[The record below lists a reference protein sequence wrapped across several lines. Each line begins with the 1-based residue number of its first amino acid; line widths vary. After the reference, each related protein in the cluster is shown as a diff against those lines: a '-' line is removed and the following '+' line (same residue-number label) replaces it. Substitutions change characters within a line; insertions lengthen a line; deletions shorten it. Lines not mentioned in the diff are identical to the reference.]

1 MFTQDLHTHSNFCDG
16 KNSPEEM
23 VLSAIEKGLKRIGI
37 CAHSPVAFEKG
48 GFLPED
54 RFGKFQ
60 KEISRLKDKYKD
72 RIEVL
77 CGIELDTF
85 SDTDISGFDYVIG
98 SVHYVEADGEHI
110 PVDDTPEKFSSGCEK
125 HFGGDYLSFAE
136 AYYEELSTVVEKTN
150 CDIIGHFDLVA
161 KFNAKGHYFNESDP
175 RYENAWKTAAD
186 KLLKSGRLFEINTGG
201 ISRGY
206 RDVPYPAPAI
216 KDYIASK
223 GGQFIKGSDAHEA
236 CNIAYKPPKQY

>member
-1 MFTQDLHTHSNFCDG
+1 MFTQDLHTHSSFCDG

-23 VLSAIEKGLKRIGI
+23 VLSAIEKGLKCIGI
-37 CAHSPVAFEKG
+37 CAHSPVAFEKE

-54 RFGKFQ
+54 RFGEFQ

-77 CGIELDTF
+77 CGLELDTF

-125 HFGGDYLSFAE
+125 HFSGDYLSLAE
-136 AYYEELSTVVEKTN
+136 AYFEELSTIVEKTR
-150 CDIIGHFDLVA
+150 CDIIGHFDLIA
-161 KFNAKGHYFNESDP
+161 KFNAKGRYFNESDP
-175 RYENAWKTAAD
+175 R
-186 KLLKSGRLFEINTGG
+186 
-201 ISRGY
+201 
-206 RDVPYPAPAI
+206 
-216 KDYIASK
+216 
-223 GGQFIKGSDAHEA
+223 
-236 CNIAYKPPKQY
+236 

>member
-77 CGIELDTF
+77 CGIELT
-85 SDTDISGFDYVIG
+85 ICPSG
-98 SVHYVEADGEHI
+98 
-110 PVDDTPEKFSSGCEK
+110 
-125 HFGGDYLSFAE
+125 
-136 AYYEELSTVVEKTN
+136 STNFV
-150 CDIIGHFDLVA
+150 
-161 KFNAKGHYFNESDP
+161 S
-175 RYENAWKTAAD
+175 
-186 KLLKSGRLFEINTGG
+186 
-201 ISRGY
+201 
-206 RDVPYPAPAI
+206 PAI
-216 KDYIASK
+216 SSSLFAVTTELTM
-223 GGQFIKGSDAHEA
+223 ATVL
-236 CNIAYKPPKQY
+236 P